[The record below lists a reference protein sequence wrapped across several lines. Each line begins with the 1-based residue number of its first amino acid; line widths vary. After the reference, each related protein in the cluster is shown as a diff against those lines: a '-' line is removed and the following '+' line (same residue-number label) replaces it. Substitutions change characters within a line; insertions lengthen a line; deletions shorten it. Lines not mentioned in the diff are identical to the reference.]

1 MGLIR
6 ATLKSANSTLADQ
19 WVEYFYCDALSNN
32 ILIKKGQHQVTSKGN
47 SKASDNIITNG
58 CGIAINEGQAML
70 IVEDGKIVDFSVE
83 PGRFTWSSSSEPSLF
98 DNGWKGLKDSFK
110 TFGKRFQQGGETGK
124 DQRVYYVNLKEI
136 FDNKFGSATPMPYRD
151 PTYRGIYIRYF
162 GQYTFKVSDPL
173 VFYAN
178 VSGNISNEYTKEAL
192 MEQCDA
198 EFVNALDTTL
208 SKCSDEGYQ
217 YNDLP
222 KKQVEIAHFMNDTLD
237 EDWHARRGIE
247 IESVALSKVTPDDDS
262 RMRIAKIDDSI
273 MLSDSRVASGRL
285 VDAQANA
292 MESAAK
298 NEAGAFTG
306 FLGMGMAANAGANQS
321 GAMFENMEAQ
331 ANNPFFEQNKA
342 KTWTCVCGAKNEG
355 KFCNECG
362 KPQPLKAGAWT
373 CTCGK
378 TNTGKFCSDCGSAK
392 PVTGFVCS
400 NETCGYQ
407 SEETMKFCPNC
418 GSANKLK

>member
-1 MGLIR
+1 MI
-6 ATLKSANSTLADQ
+6 Q
-19 WVEYFYCDALSNN
+19 
-32 ILIKKGQHQVTSKGN
+32 
-47 SKASDNIITNG
+47 
-58 CGIAINEGQAML
+58 L
-70 IVEDGKIVDFSVE
+70 IVE
-83 PGRFTWSSSSEPSLF
+83 
-98 DNGWKGLKDSFK
+98 
-110 TFGKRFQQGGETGK
+110 
-124 DQRVYYVNLKEI
+124 
-136 FDNKFGSATPMPYRD
+136 
-151 PTYRGIYIRYF
+151 YIRYF

-237 EDWHARRGIE
+237 EEWHARRGIE

-262 RMRIAKIDDSI
+262 RMRISKIDDSI

-342 KTWTCVCGAKNEG
+342 
-355 KFCNECG
+355 
-362 KPQPLKAGAWT
+362 GAWT

-378 TNTGKFCSDCGSAK
+378 TNTGKFCSECGSAK
-392 PVTGFVCS
+392 PVTGFSCS
-400 NETCGYQ
+400 NETCGFQ